1 MNITVLNKCLLLIGL
16 KNALD
21 QGIISYG
28 TYLSLQEEIIGMR
41 NYE

>member
-1 MNITVLNKCLLLIGL
+1 MNITVLKKCMLLVGL

-21 QGIISYG
+21 CGMISYG
-28 TYLSLQEEIIGMR
+28 TYLSLQTEIIEMR